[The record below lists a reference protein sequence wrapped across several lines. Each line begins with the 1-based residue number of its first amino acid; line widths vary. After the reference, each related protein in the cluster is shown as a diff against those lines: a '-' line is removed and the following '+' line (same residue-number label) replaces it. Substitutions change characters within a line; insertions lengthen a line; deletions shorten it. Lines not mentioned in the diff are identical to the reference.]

1 MLNVNKEDK
10 DKMLCRFDLKKT
22 FNNSWTKTNSDGRTG
37 DSILLQNP
45 GTEVTRLVLIAGQ
58 PIGKHFDGFCFT
70 AYYKFIRP
78 FPISQISLF
87 ELDYSTIAHCFRDFK
102 FSVGLLNN
110 YQVMPLSLILSLSL
124 LGLSC
129 CCRKLR
135 IHPSFKNSKYLF
147 IRYRGAFNRSR
158 KGGKV
163 PTSERLCL

>member
-70 AYYKFIRP
+70 AYYKFHTTIP
-78 FPISQISLF
+78 YFPNFPIRIGLF
-87 ELDYSTIAHCFRDFK
+87 DYSA
-102 FSVGLLNN
+102 
-110 YQVMPLSLILSLSL
+110 
-124 LGLSC
+124 
-129 CCRKLR
+129 
-135 IHPSFKNSKYLF
+135 LF
-147 IRYRGAFNRSR
+147 PRF
-158 KGGKV
+158 
-163 PTSERLCL
+163 